1 MADRPATQRT
11 GHGDRW
17 ARGFCGHPVVI
28 SALLTALGAVVW
40 LTVFPRVGTDLSA
53 AMARA
58 GWASRYPGAAYLFS
72 WYGGFHPAGYSL
84 LAPYLLAL
92 TGVRPAMAA
101 AAVISAV
108 LLSSLL
114 VRHQVP
120 RPRAAAAWVAIALWT
135 ELSAGRAPFT
145 LGLAA
150 GLGCVAAADLSRPRS
165 PGRLAALPVACR
177 RGARRRPLPSSLVP
191 ISSVQVTPRPVGP
204 LTAAAALALLTCLL
218 SPVAALFLCV
228 AAAAF
233 AVAGRWAEAVA
244 VAVPAILPLGA
255 MAAFSDGGTQ
265 PFLMQNW
272 LPPLIAAAGVVLL
285 VPRRWN
291 MVRAGAVVYGLGV
304 LLTLAV
310 PSLIGSNVARLG
322 ELLIGPLLVGMG
334 SARHRWLL
342 APAMVAAAVWQVA
355 QPAADLAQGNAP
367 PFAPQTAALVREL
380 GALRAD
386 TARVE
391 AVPQYGHWE
400 CQELADAA
408 PLARGWERQLDI
420 ERNPLFYDGDLTP
433 ATYHGWLRYNAVRYV
448 ALSTATPDPAAA
460 GEAALIRAAQQWLI
474 PVWHDAFWQL
484 YQVTGTRPLASPP
497 ATVTGTT
504 PAQIT
509 LRMTRAGTTVVRVH
523 WSPLL
528 RADGAAV
535 ARDGPWTSLTAPRPG
550 RYVLTAPY

>member
-1 MADRPATQRT
+1 M
-11 GHGDRW
+11 
-17 ARGFCGHPVVI
+17 
-28 SALLTALGAVVW
+28 
-40 LTVFPRVGTDLSA
+40 
-53 AMARA
+53 
-58 GWASRYPGAAYLFS
+58 
-72 WYGGFHPAGYSL
+72 
-84 LAPYLLAL
+84 
-92 TGVRPAMAA
+92 
-101 AAVISAV
+101 
-108 LLSSLL
+108 
-114 VRHQVP
+114 
-120 RPRAAAAWVAIALWT
+120 
-135 ELSAGRAPFT
+135 
-145 LGLAA
+145 
-150 GLGCVAAADLSRPRS
+150 
-165 PGRLAALPVACR
+165 
-177 RGARRRPLPSSLVP
+177 
-191 ISSVQVTPRPVGP
+191 
-204 LTAAAALALLTCLL
+204 
-218 SPVAALFLCV
+218 
-228 AAAAF
+228 
-233 AVAGRWAEAVA
+233 
-244 VAVPAILPLGA
+244 
-255 MAAFSDGGTQ
+255 
-265 PFLMQNW
+265 
-272 LPPLIAAAGVVLL
+272 
-285 VPRRWN
+285 
-291 MVRAGAVVYGLGV
+291 
-304 LLTLAV
+304 
-310 PSLIGSNVARLG
+310 
-322 ELLIGPLLVGMG
+322 
-334 SARHRWLL
+334 
-342 APAMVAAAVWQVA
+342 A

-367 PFAPQTAALVREL
+367 PFAPQTVALVREL

-497 ATVTGTT
+497 AMVTGTT

-528 RADGAAV
+528 RADGAVV